1 MLWTH
6 IFLGHAVLGLLTHS
20 ELNVTSGD
28 AGGHARASEHV
39 FVGYTNPQ
47 RSFRIN
53 PTLHHYAL
61 LFDQNQY
68 QKFWDYSGMPFQLM
82 ASGAS

>member
-1 MLWTH
+1 MLVRPPKPICTHLHLSLEATLCHHVYLMLWTH

-39 FVGYTNPQ
+39 FVG
-47 RSFRIN
+47 
-53 PTLHHYAL
+53 
-61 LFDQNQY
+61 
-68 QKFWDYSGMPFQLM
+68 
-82 ASGAS
+82 